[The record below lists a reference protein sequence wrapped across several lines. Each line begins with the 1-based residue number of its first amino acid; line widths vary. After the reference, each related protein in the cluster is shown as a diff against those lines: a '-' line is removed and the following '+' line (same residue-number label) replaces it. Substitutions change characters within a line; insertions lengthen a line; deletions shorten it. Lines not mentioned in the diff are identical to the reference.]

1 VALHEMV
8 TDGGGV
14 HDVSAFGHQPKRELY
29 TFMCGMIAAL
39 RLAEEA
45 RKAA

>member
-14 HDVSAFGHQPKRELY
+14 HSAFGHQPKRELY

-39 RLAEEA
+39 REEA